1 MDYLSVCPHRANL
14 SWSTIQTT
22 RFTQPL
28 VFKGDS
34 RDLTLLA
41 ACKQEPEEPVDTS
54 EDAAADNGKYLT
66 WQYLT
71 TPSHQIPSCLQPLQL
86 S

>member
-22 RFTQPL
+22 TFTQPL

-41 ACKQEPEEPVDTS
+41 ACKQEPEEPVDT
-54 EDAAADNGKYLT
+54 AADNGKCLT
-66 WQYLT
+66 WQYLSN
-71 TPSHQIPSCLQPLQL
+71 PSHQEPSCLQPLRL